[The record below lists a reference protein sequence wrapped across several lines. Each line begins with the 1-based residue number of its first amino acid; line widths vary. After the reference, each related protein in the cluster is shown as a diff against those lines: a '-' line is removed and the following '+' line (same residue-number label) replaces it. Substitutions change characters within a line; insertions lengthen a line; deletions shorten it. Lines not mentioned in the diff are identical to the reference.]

1 MTEPDNANGLNAA
14 LLVLIVLQ
22 LVMLGSLY
30 ADVAPHPPT
39 TTPLFGIAPFLAAAL
54 AVALAALVL
63 GGRARIGLGLSVL
76 AALCAAISFGPQKYV
91 DAQFPLI
98 WPAVIAGQL
107 PIASIFVIVFK
118 HGRNAPDGAL

>member
-1 MTEPDNANGLNAA
+1 MPDDDRGNGLNAA
-14 LLVLIVLQ
+14 LLALVVLQ
-22 LVMLGSLY
+22 GVMLGSLY

-54 AVALAALVL
+54 AAALAGLML
-63 GGRARIGLGLSVL
+63 GGHSRAGRWLSVL
-76 AALCAAISFGPQKYV
+76 AALGAAVSFGPQKYF

-107 PIASIFVIVFK
+107 AIASILMIVFNL
-118 HGRNAPDGAL
+118 RRTAPAGAT